1 MKNDDEERS
10 AESRRILEGVERDGG
25 GAIGSSFAA
34 RSAIRARD
42 HFIAADAKSEDW
54 AEIWGT
60 RIGRVLAL
68 VAVAFLIG
76 WLIQY
81 LANT

>member
-1 MKNDDEERS
+1 MEDDDAKRR
-10 AESRRILEGVERDGG
+10 AESRRILEDVARND

-42 HFIAADAKSEDW
+42 HFIAADAKSDDW

-60 RIGRVLAL
+60 RIGRALAL

-76 WLIQY
+76 WLILY
-81 LANT
+81 LAHT